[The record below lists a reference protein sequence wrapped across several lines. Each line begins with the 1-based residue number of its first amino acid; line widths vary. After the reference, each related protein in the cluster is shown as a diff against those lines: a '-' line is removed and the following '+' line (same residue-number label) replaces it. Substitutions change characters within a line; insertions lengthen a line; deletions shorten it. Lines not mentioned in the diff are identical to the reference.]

1 MANFWDDML
10 KRMFAAHPQQFLNW
24 LLPNAVILHEL
35 SLELKTQTLS
45 ELKAKQ
51 TPETRDLYTDILY
64 VILWYGVQTIV
75 HIEFQRRGDKDMGER
90 LWQYNT
96 TTTINKRMPVI
107 SFVIYLRNEGPIEE
121 PPYIRRAGDG
131 KPLHIFFYEAVKLW
145 EVPAEQFFHEGLE
158 GLLPFVML
166 TQDGKQHEVV
176 DRMIKRIVTTNNLH
190 LIPTAFN
197 FGLLTYSKLVEQQW
211 LNGRFEM
218 YRDELEE
225 SLFYQGIMKEGL
237 EKGLSQGLSQGL
249 EEGRVKGREETLREI
264 LLNFLTARYPT
275 LVDLAKEQ
283 LGQLRD
289 VDTLQ
294 QVVNKTFYLQ
304 TASEIE
310 EALLA
315 IRDDSRNN

>member
-10 KRMFAAHPQQFLNW
+10 KRMFAAYPQHFLNW

-51 TPETRDLYTDILY
+51 APETRDLYTDILY
-64 VILWYGVQTIV
+64 AILWYEVETIV
-75 HIEFQRRGDKDMGER
+75 HIEFQRRGDKEMGKR
-90 LWQYNT
+90 LWQYNS
-96 TTTINKRMPVI
+96 TTTINKDMPVI

-131 KPLHIFFYEAVKLW
+131 STIHVFFYHVVKLW
-145 EVPAEQFFHEGLE
+145 EEPAEQFFHEGLE
-158 GLLPFVML
+158 GLLPLVML
-166 TQDGKQHEVV
+166 TQDGKRHDVV
-176 DRMIKRIVTTNNLH
+176 DRMIERIVTTNNQH
-190 LIPTAFN
+190 LIPAAFN
-197 FGLLTYSKLVEQQW
+197 FGLLTYSKLLEQQW
-211 LNGRFEM
+211 LNERFKM
-218 YRDELEE
+218 YGDELEE
-225 SLFYQGIMKEGL
+225 TLFYQGVRKEGR
-237 EKGLSQGLSQGL
+237 
-249 EEGRVKGREETLREI
+249 EEGREATLRET

-275 LVDLAKEQ
+275 LVDLAKAQ
-283 LGQLRD
+283 MGQLKD

-294 QVVNKTFYLQ
+294 QVVNKLFYLQ
-304 TASEIE
+304 SASEIE